1 MSYHIV
7 HLRAIIH
14 PKANHRNAPK
24 TIWNL
29 FEEKYWEL
37 TTVAALIRDVGA
49 ELKLIPGCPAGPGAQ
64 AHHNGY
70 DQQPKNEL
78 SSKLQ
83 FLQCNYSK
91 AFDPRCTTFC
101 LMNAKITHHCCLLPK
116 LSVISS
122 EWKALATMKIV
133 KNKIDLKT
141 TQTTKQN
148 THTHTNPFPL
158 YAPQTVLWS
167 QNKIGSAKF

>member
-1 MSYHIV
+1 MSYHIL
-7 HLRAIIH
+7 HLRTIIH
-14 PKANHRNAPK
+14 PKANHGNAPR

-29 FEEKYWEL
+29 FEEKYWKL
-37 TTVAALIRDVGA
+37 TTVAAAIRDVGA

-64 AHHNGY
+64 THHNGY
-70 DQQPKNEL
+70 DQQPENAL

-83 FLQCNYSK
+83 FLQCNYSE
-91 AFDPRCTTFC
+91 AFDPRCTMFY
-101 LMNAKITHHCCLLPK
+101 LVNAKITHHRCLLPK

-141 TQTTKQN
+141 T
-148 THTHTNPFPL
+148 HTN
-158 YAPQTVLWS
+158 
-167 QNKIGSAKF
+167 NKTKHIHAQIPSYSTLHRSCFEVKIK